1 MSQWSAELC
10 SQYRAEG
17 HFKGGAVSLKHKPQ
31 QEKQGLRCSS
41 RGSGQTDAQ
50 TWRSSTRGTVR
61 DAVEVSRHRRIEKPG
76 GKSIVGA
83 CHGLALRIF
92 HKLCVDSRPEPDDD
106 NLTVTTKCVPK
117 KVSEPLP
124 RPSSGKTIYGQCERR
139 RAS

>member
-106 NLTVTTKCVPK
+106 NLTVTTKGLLNNI
-117 KVSEPLP
+117 LP
-124 RPSSGKTIYGQCERR
+124 
-139 RAS
+139 